1 MTLIKSAGKEVIIM
15 RITGNIE
22 KAKFVKVNA
31 LDNYKLS
38 PTYGKRVEFIT
49 ELNEAGKQRIS
60 LYGDVKIID
69 SWDEYF
75 GGAAV

>member
-1 MTLIKSAGKEVIIM
+1 MTLIKSARKEVITM
-15 RITGNIE
+15 KITGNIE

-31 LDNYKLS
+31 LDNSKLS

-49 ELNEAGKQRIS
+49 ELNEAGKRRIS

-69 SWDEYF
+69 SWEKL
-75 GGAAV
+75 GGAAK

>member
-1 MTLIKSAGKEVIIM
+1 MIKFSE
-15 RITGNIE
+15 GNIE
-22 KAKFVKVNA
+22 KAKFVKINA

-49 ELNEAGKQRIS
+49 ELNEAGKQRIL